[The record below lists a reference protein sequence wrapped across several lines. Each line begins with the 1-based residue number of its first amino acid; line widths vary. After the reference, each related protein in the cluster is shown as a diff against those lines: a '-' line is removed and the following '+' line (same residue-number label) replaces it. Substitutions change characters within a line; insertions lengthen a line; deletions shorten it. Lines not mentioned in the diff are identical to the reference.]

1 MDKDNEKTKEL
12 ETKPEEV
19 KDKDQET
26 KTEEKTKE
34 QDEKKYS
41 DKDLD
46 AIIDKKFK
54 SWKEKEEKAVKEA
67 ERLAKLSAEEK
78 AEEEKNAAIKRAEE
92 AEAKLEKLNL
102 MKTAREILSEAK
114 INAGDDLLET
124 LVTNDAES
132 TKSNISNFTKLF
144 NSAVEKAVKEK
155 IAGNPPKTGGKASM
169 TKAEIMAIKDDAER
183 HAKIRENLELF
194 TK

>member
-1 MDKDNEKTKEL
+1 MEENKDVKL
-12 ETKPEEV
+12 ENNPEEV
-19 KDKDQET
+19 KNNAPADKQED
-26 KTEEKTKE
+26 KPK

-67 ERLAKLSAEEK
+67 ERLAKMTAEEK
-78 AEEEKNAAIKRAEE
+78 ANAEKEAAIKRAEE
-92 AEAKLEKLNL
+92 AEAKLERLNL
-102 MKTAREILSEAK
+102 MKAAREILSEAK
-114 INAGDDLLET
+114 INIGDDLLET
-124 LVTNDAES
+124 LVAHDADT
-132 TKSNISNFTKLF
+132 TKSNITSFTKLF
-144 NSAVEKAVKEK
+144 NDAVESAVKSR
-155 IAGNPPKTGGKASM
+155 IAGTPPKTGGKASM

-183 HAKIRENLELF
+183 HAKIKENLELF